1 MQEAYKDFVMSQY
14 KFDTLQVRAGQQPD
28 PTTGACI
35 TPIYQTSAYAFRDVE
50 HGKKLFELEEAGNI
64 YSRLGNPTADVLEQR
79 IAALEKGTAA
89 VSATCGMSAQFIAIT
104 AICKAGDNIIS
115 SMVLY
120 GGTFNQ
126 FKVTLPKLGIN
137 VKLNKCNNREEIE
150 NLIDENT
157 KAIYVETIANSDFS
171 VPDFDMLAEIC
182 RKHKILFI
190 VDNTFGCAGYV
201 CAPIDFGANIICHS
215 ATKYI
220 GGHGNSLAGIVVD
233 CGNFNWFES
242 GKYPQLTE
250 PCASYHNIKFA
261 EHFGNC
267 AFAAYLRCVGL
278 RDFGCCL
285 SPFNAFL
292 VLTGCETLSLRC
304 QRTCDNTLALARWL
318 ESHPMVERVNYPGLE
333 SHPSH
338 QNALKY
344 LRNGFGGVFT
354 VDLKASREDTGKFVN
369 NLKLY
374 TLLTNLGDNR
384 SLISHPATTTHGQLS
399 DEELL
404 SIGITP
410 GTLRIS
416 VGIEDIEDLIDDFEQ
431 ALDSIK

>member
-1 MQEAYKDFVMSQY
+1 MSNY
-14 KFDTLQVRAGQQPD
+14 KFDTLQVRAGQEPD

-50 HGKKLFELEEAGNI
+50 HGKSLFELKEAGNI
-64 YSRLGNPTADVLEQR
+64 YSRLGNPTAEVLENR
-79 IAALEKGTAA
+79 VAALEGGTAA
-89 VSATCGMSAQFIAIT
+89 VSASSGMSAQFLAISS
-104 AICKAGDNIIS
+104 ICNAGDNIIS
-115 SMVLY
+115 SMALY

-137 VKLNKCNNREEIE
+137 IKMSKCTDAQEVES
-150 NLIDENT
+150 LIDENT

-171 VPDFDMLAEIC
+171 VPDFEMLSNIC
-182 RKHKILFI
+182 KKYKILFI

-201 CAPIDFGANIICHS
+201 CSPAELGANIICHS

-220 GGHGNSLAGIVVD
+220 GGHGNSLAGMVVD
-233 CGNFNWFES
+233 CGNFDWFAS

-261 EHFGNC
+261 EHFGNT
-267 AFAAYLRCVGL
+267 AFAAYVRCVGL

-292 VLTGCETLSLRC
+292 ILTGCETLSLRC
-304 QRTCDNTLALARWL
+304 QRVCDNTLALAKWL
-318 ESHPMVERVNYPGLE
+318 EKHPKVSRVNYPGLE

-338 QNALKY
+338 ANALKY
-344 LRNGFGGVFT
+344 LKNGFGGVLT
-354 VDLKASREDTGKFVN
+354 VDLDASREDTGKFVN

-416 VGIEDIEDLIDDFEQ
+416 LGIEDIEDLIADFQQ
-431 ALDSIK
+431 ALDSIG

>member
-1 MQEAYKDFVMSQY
+1 MSHY
-14 KFDTLQVRAGQQPD
+14 RFDTLQVRAGQQPD
-28 PTTGACI
+28 PATGACI

-50 HGKKLFELEEAGNI
+50 HGKRLFELEEGGNI
-64 YSRLGNPTADVLEQR
+64 YSRLGNPTADVLEKR
-79 IAALEKGTAA
+79 VAALEKGTAA
-89 VSATCGMSAQFIAIT
+89 VSASSGMSAQFITIA
-104 AICKAGDNIIS
+104 AICNAGDNIIS
-115 SMVLY
+115 SVALY

-137 VKLNKCNNREEIE
+137 IKFSKCTDPQEVES
-150 NLIDENT
+150 LIDERT

-171 VPDFDMLAEIC
+171 VPDFEALSQIC
-182 RKHKILFI
+182 RKHNILFI

-201 CAPIDFGANIICHS
+201 CSPADFGANIICHS

-250 PCASYHNIKFA
+250 PCPSYHNIRFA
-261 EHFGNC
+261 EHFGNT

-292 VLTGCETLSLRC
+292 ILTGCETLSLRC
-304 QRTCDNTLALARWL
+304 KKTCDNTLALAKWL
-318 ESHPMVERVNYPGLE
+318 EKHPKVAKVNYPGLE

-338 QNALKY
+338 ANALKY
-344 LRNGFGGVFT
+344 LRNGFGGVLT
-354 VDLKASREDTGKFVN
+354 VDLNAGREETGKFVN
-369 NLKLY
+369 SLKLY

-404 SIGITP
+404 NIGITP

-416 VGIEDIEDLIDDFEQ
+416 LGIEDIEDLIADFEQ
-431 ALDSIK
+431 ALQNIG

>member
-1 MQEAYKDFVMSQY
+1 MSNY
-14 KFDTLQVRAGQQPD
+14 KFDTLQVRAGQEPD

-50 HGKKLFELEEAGNI
+50 HGKSLFELKEAGNI
-64 YSRLGNPTADVLEQR
+64 YSRLGNPTAEVLENR
-79 IAALEKGTAA
+79 VAALEGGTAA
-89 VSATCGMSAQFIAIT
+89 VSASSGMSAQFLAISS
-104 AICKAGDNIIS
+104 ICNAGDNIIS
-115 SMVLY
+115 SMALY

-137 VKLNKCNNREEIE
+137 IKMSKCTDAQEVES
-150 NLIDENT
+150 LIDENT

-171 VPDFDMLAEIC
+171 VPDFEMLSNIC
-182 RKHKILFI
+182 KKHKILFI

-201 CAPIDFGANIICHS
+201 CSPAELGANIICHS

-220 GGHGNSLAGIVVD
+220 GGHGNSLAGMVVD
-233 CGNFNWFES
+233 CGNFDWFAS

-261 EHFGNC
+261 EHFGNT
-267 AFAAYLRCVGL
+267 AFAAYVRCVGL

-292 VLTGCETLSLRC
+292 ILTGCETLSLRC
-304 QRTCDNTLALARWL
+304 QRVCDNTLALAKWL
-318 ESHPMVERVNYPGLE
+318 EKHPKVSRVNYPGLE

-338 QNALKY
+338 ANALKY
-344 LRNGFGGVFT
+344 LKNGFGGVLT
-354 VDLKASREDTGKFVN
+354 VDLDASREDTGRFVN
-369 NLKLY
+369 SLKLY

-416 VGIEDIEDLIDDFEQ
+416 LGIEDIEDLIADFQQ
-431 ALDSIK
+431 ALDSIG

>member
-1 MQEAYKDFVMSQY
+1 MSNY
-14 KFDTLQVRAGQQPD
+14 KFDTLQVRAGQEPD

-50 HGKKLFELEEAGNI
+50 HGKSLFELKEAGNI
-64 YSRLGNPTADVLEQR
+64 YSRLGNPTAEVLENR
-79 IAALEKGTAA
+79 VAALEGGTAA
-89 VSATCGMSAQFIAIT
+89 VSASSGMSAQFLAISS
-104 AICKAGDNIIS
+104 ICNAGDNIIS
-115 SMVLY
+115 SMALY

-137 VKLNKCNNREEIE
+137 IKMSKCTDANEVES
-150 NLIDENT
+150 LIDENT

-171 VPDFDMLAEIC
+171 VPDFEMLSNIC
-182 RKHKILFI
+182 KKYKILFI

-201 CAPIDFGANIICHS
+201 CSPGELGANIICHS

-220 GGHGNSLAGIVVD
+220 GGHGNSLAGMVVD
-233 CGNFNWFES
+233 CGNFDWFAS

-261 EHFGNC
+261 EHFGNT
-267 AFAAYLRCVGL
+267 AFAAYVRCVGL

-292 VLTGCETLSLRC
+292 ILTGCETLSLRC
-304 QRTCDNTLALARWL
+304 QRVCDNTLALAKWL
-318 ESHPMVERVNYPGLE
+318 EKHPKVSRVNYPGLE

-338 QNALKY
+338 ANALKY
-344 LRNGFGGVFT
+344 LKNGFGGVLT
-354 VDLKASREDTGKFVN
+354 VDLDASREDTGKFVN

-416 VGIEDIEDLIDDFEQ
+416 LGIEDIEDLIADFQQ
-431 ALDSIK
+431 ALDSIG

>member
-1 MQEAYKDFVMSQY
+1 MSNY
-14 KFDTLQVRAGQQPD
+14 KFDTLQVRAGQEPD

-50 HGKKLFELEEAGNI
+50 HGKSLFELKEAGNI
-64 YSRLGNPTADVLEQR
+64 YSRLGNPTAEVLENR
-79 IAALEKGTAA
+79 VADLEGGTAA
-89 VSATCGMSAQFIAIT
+89 VSASSGMSAQFLAISS
-104 AICKAGDNIIS
+104 ICNAGDNIIS
-115 SMVLY
+115 SMALY

-137 VKLNKCNNREEIE
+137 IKMSKCTDAQEVES
-150 NLIDENT
+150 LIDENT

-171 VPDFDMLAEIC
+171 VPDFEMLSNIC
-182 RKHKILFI
+182 KKHKILFI

-201 CAPIDFGANIICHS
+201 CSPAELGANIICHS

-220 GGHGNSLAGIVVD
+220 GGHGNSLAGMVVD
-233 CGNFNWFES
+233 CGNFDWFAS

-261 EHFGNC
+261 EHFGNT
-267 AFAAYLRCVGL
+267 AFAAYVRCVGL

-292 VLTGCETLSLRC
+292 ILTGCETLSLRC
-304 QRTCDNTLALARWL
+304 QRVCDNTLALAKWL
-318 ESHPMVERVNYPGLE
+318 EKHPKVSRVNYPGLE

-338 QNALKY
+338 ANALKY
-344 LRNGFGGVFT
+344 LKNGFGGVLT
-354 VDLKASREDTGKFVN
+354 VDLDASREDTGRFVN

-416 VGIEDIEDLIDDFEQ
+416 LGIEDIEDLIADFQQ
-431 ALDSIK
+431 ALDSIG

>member
-1 MQEAYKDFVMSQY
+1 MSNY
-14 KFDTLQVRAGQQPD
+14 KFDTLQVRAGQEPD

-50 HGKKLFELEEAGNI
+50 HGKSLFELKEAGNI
-64 YSRLGNPTADVLEQR
+64 YSRLGNPTAEVLENR
-79 IAALEKGTAA
+79 VAALEGGTAA
-89 VSATCGMSAQFIAIT
+89 VSASSGMSAQFLAISS
-104 AICKAGDNIIS
+104 ICNAGDNIIS
-115 SMVLY
+115 SMALY

-137 VKLNKCNNREEIE
+137 IKMSKCTDANEVES
-150 NLIDENT
+150 LIDENT

-171 VPDFDMLAEIC
+171 VPDFEMLSNIC
-182 RKHKILFI
+182 KKYKILFI

-201 CAPIDFGANIICHS
+201 CSPAELGANIICHS

-220 GGHGNSLAGIVVD
+220 GGHGNSLAGMVVD
-233 CGNFNWFES
+233 CGNFDWFAS

-261 EHFGNC
+261 EHFGNT
-267 AFAAYLRCVGL
+267 AFAAYVRCVGL
-278 RDFGCCL
+278 RDFGFCL

-292 VLTGCETLSLRC
+292 ILTGCETLSLRC
-304 QRTCDNTLALARWL
+304 QRVCDNTLALAKWL
-318 ESHPMVERVNYPGLE
+318 EKHPKVSRVNYPGLE

-338 QNALKY
+338 ANALKY
-344 LRNGFGGVFT
+344 LKNGFGGVLT
-354 VDLKASREDTGKFVN
+354 VDLDASREDTGRFVN

-416 VGIEDIEDLIDDFEQ
+416 LGIEDIEDLIADFQQ
-431 ALDSIK
+431 ALDSIG

>member
-1 MQEAYKDFVMSQY
+1 MSNY

-64 YSRLGNPTADVLEQR
+64 YSRLGNPTAEVLENR
-79 IAALEKGTAA
+79 VAALEKGTAA
-89 VSATCGMSAQFIAIT
+89 VCTSSGMSAQFLTIAS
-104 AICKAGDNIIS
+104 ICNAGDNIIS
-115 SMVLY
+115 SMALY

-126 FKVTLPKLGIN
+126 FKVTLPKLGIDIRMS
-137 VKLNKCNNREEIE
+137 KCTDAAEIE
-150 NLIDENT
+150 SLIDKNT

-171 VPDFDMLAEIC
+171 VPDFEMLASIC

-201 CAPIDFGANIICHS
+201 CSPIDFGANIICHS

-220 GGHGNSLAGIVVD
+220 GGHGNSLAGMVVD

-250 PCASYHNIKFA
+250 PCPSYHNIRFA
-261 EHFGNC
+261 EHFGNT
-267 AFAAYLRCVGL
+267 AFAAYVRCVGL

-292 VLTGCETLSLRC
+292 ILTGCETLSLRC
-304 QRTCDNTLALARWL
+304 QKVCDNTLALAKWL
-318 ESHPMVERVNYPGLE
+318 EKHPKVARVNYPGLE
-333 SHPSH
+333 EHPFH
-338 QNALKY
+338 ANALKY

-354 VDLKASREDTGKFVN
+354 VDLNASREDTGKFVN

-416 VGIEDIEDLIDDFEQ
+416 LGIEDIEDLIADFQQ
-431 ALDSIK
+431 ALDSIG

>member
-1 MQEAYKDFVMSQY
+1 MSNY
-14 KFDTLQVRAGQQPD
+14 KFDTLQVRAGQEPD

-50 HGKKLFELEEAGNI
+50 HGKSLFELKEAGNI
-64 YSRLGNPTADVLEQR
+64 YSRLGNPTAEVLENR
-79 IAALEKGTAA
+79 VAALEGGTAA
-89 VSATCGMSAQFIAIT
+89 VSASSGMSAQFLAISS
-104 AICKAGDNIIS
+104 ICNAGDNIIS
-115 SMVLY
+115 SMALY

-137 VKLNKCNNREEIE
+137 IKMSKCTDEQEVE
-150 NLIDENT
+150 SLIDENT

-171 VPDFDMLAEIC
+171 VPDFEMLSNIC
-182 RKHKILFI
+182 KKHKILFI

-201 CAPIDFGANIICHS
+201 CSPAELGANIICHS

-220 GGHGNSLAGIVVD
+220 GGHGNSLAGMVVD
-233 CGNFNWFES
+233 CGNFDWFAS

-261 EHFGNC
+261 EHFGNT
-267 AFAAYLRCVGL
+267 AFAAYVRCVGL

-292 VLTGCETLSLRC
+292 ILTGCETLSLRC
-304 QRTCDNTLALARWL
+304 QRVCDNTLALAKWL
-318 ESHPMVERVNYPGLE
+318 EKHPKVSRVNYPGLE

-338 QNALKY
+338 TNALKY
-344 LRNGFGGVFT
+344 LKNGFGGVLT
-354 VDLKASREDTGKFVN
+354 VDLDASREDTGRFVN

-416 VGIEDIEDLIDDFEQ
+416 LGIEDIEDLIADFQQ
-431 ALDSIK
+431 ALDSIG

>member
-1 MQEAYKDFVMSQY
+1 MSNY
-14 KFDTLQVRAGQQPD
+14 KFDTLQVRAGQEPD

-50 HGKKLFELEEAGNI
+50 HGKSLFELKEAGNI
-64 YSRLGNPTADVLEQR
+64 YSRLGNPTAEVLENR
-79 IAALEKGTAA
+79 VAALEGGTAA
-89 VSATCGMSAQFIAIT
+89 VSASSGMSAQFLTISS
-104 AICKAGDNIIS
+104 ICNAGDNIIS
-115 SMVLY
+115 SMALY

-137 VKLNKCNNREEIE
+137 IKMSKCTDAQEIE
-150 NLIDENT
+150 SLIDENT

-171 VPDFDMLAEIC
+171 VPDFKMLSDIC

-201 CAPIDFGANIICHS
+201 CSPAELGANIICHS

-220 GGHGNSLAGIVVD
+220 GGHGNSLAGMVVD
-233 CGNFNWFES
+233 CGNFDWFAN

-261 EHFGNC
+261 EHFGNT
-267 AFAAYLRCVGL
+267 AFAAYVRCVGL

-292 VLTGCETLSLRC
+292 ILTGCETLSLRC
-304 QRTCDNTLALARWL
+304 QRVCDNTLALAKWL
-318 ESHPMVERVNYPGLE
+318 EKHPMVARVNYPGLE

-338 QNALKY
+338 ANALKY
-344 LRNGFGGVFT
+344 LRNGFGGVLT
-354 VDLKASREDTGKFVN
+354 VDLNASREDTGKFVN

-416 VGIEDIEDLIDDFEQ
+416 LGIEDIEDLIADFQQ
-431 ALDSIK
+431 ALDSIE

>member
-1 MQEAYKDFVMSQY
+1 MSNY
-14 KFDTLQVRAGQQPD
+14 KFDTLQVRAGQEPD

-50 HGKKLFELEEAGNI
+50 HGKSLFELKEAGNI
-64 YSRLGNPTADVLEQR
+64 YSRLGNPTAEVLENR
-79 IAALEKGTAA
+79 VAALEGGTAA
-89 VSATCGMSAQFIAIT
+89 VSASSGMSAQFLAISS
-104 AICKAGDNIIS
+104 ICNAGDNIIS
-115 SMVLY
+115 SMALY

-137 VKLNKCNNREEIE
+137 IKMSKCTDAQEVES
-150 NLIDENT
+150 LIDENT

-171 VPDFDMLAEIC
+171 VPDFEMLSNIC
-182 RKHKILFI
+182 KKYKILFI

-201 CAPIDFGANIICHS
+201 CSPAELGANIICHS

-220 GGHGNSLAGIVVD
+220 GGHGNSLAGMVVD
-233 CGNFNWFES
+233 CGNFDWFAS

-261 EHFGNC
+261 EHFGNT

-292 VLTGCETLSLRC
+292 ILTGCETLSLRC
-304 QRTCDNTLALARWL
+304 QRVCDNTLALAKWL
-318 ESHPMVERVNYPGLE
+318 EKHPKVSRVNYPGLE

-338 QNALKY
+338 ANALKY
-344 LRNGFGGVFT
+344 LKNGFGGVLT
-354 VDLKASREDTGKFVN
+354 VDLDASREDTGRFVN

-416 VGIEDIEDLIDDFEQ
+416 LGIEDIEDLIADFQQ
-431 ALDSIK
+431 ALDSIE

>member
-1 MQEAYKDFVMSQY
+1 MSNY
-14 KFDTLQVRAGQQPD
+14 KFDTLQVRAGQEPD

-50 HGKKLFELEEAGNI
+50 HGKSLFELKEAGNI
-64 YSRLGNPTADVLEQR
+64 YSRLGNPTAEVLENR
-79 IAALEKGTAA
+79 VAALEGGTAA
-89 VSATCGMSAQFIAIT
+89 VSASSGMSAQFLAISS
-104 AICKAGDNIIS
+104 ICNAGDNIIS
-115 SMVLY
+115 SMALY

-137 VKLNKCNNREEIE
+137 IKMSKCTDAQEVES
-150 NLIDENT
+150 LIDENT

-171 VPDFDMLAEIC
+171 VPDFEMLSNIC
-182 RKHKILFI
+182 KKYKILFI

-201 CAPIDFGANIICHS
+201 CSPAELGANIICHS

-220 GGHGNSLAGIVVD
+220 GGHGNSLAGMVVD
-233 CGNFNWFES
+233 CGNFDWFAS

-261 EHFGNC
+261 EHFGNT
-267 AFAAYLRCVGL
+267 AFAAYVRCVGL

-292 VLTGCETLSLRC
+292 ILTGCETLSLRC
-304 QRTCDNTLALARWL
+304 QRVCDNTLALAKWL
-318 ESHPMVERVNYPGLE
+318 EKHPKVSRVNYPGLE

-338 QNALKY
+338 ANALKY
-344 LRNGFGGVFT
+344 LKNGFGGVLT
-354 VDLKASREDTGKFVN
+354 VDLDASREDTGRFVN

-416 VGIEDIEDLIDDFEQ
+416 LGIEDIEDLIADFQQ
-431 ALDSIK
+431 ALDSIG

>member
-1 MQEAYKDFVMSQY
+1 M
-14 KFDTLQVRAGQQPD
+14 RAGQKPD

-64 YSRLGNPTADVLEQR
+64 YSRLGNPTAEVLEKR
-79 IAALEKGTAA
+79 IAALEGGSAA
-89 VSATCGMSAQFIAIT
+89 VTSSSGMSAQFLAIT
-104 AICKAGDNIIS
+104 AICNAGDNIIS
-115 SMVLY
+115 SVALY

-137 VKLNKCNNREEIE
+137 VKFSKCTDAAEIE
-150 NLIDENT
+150 SLIDENT

-171 VPDFDMLAEIC
+171 VPEFEMLSGIC
-182 RKHKILFI
+182 KKHKILFI

-201 CAPIDFGANIICHS
+201 CAPKEFGANIIVHS

-220 GGHGNSLAGIVVD
+220 GGHGNSLAGMIVD

-250 PCASYHNIKFA
+250 PCASYHNLVFA
-261 EHFGNC
+261 EHFADS
-267 AFAAYLRCVGL
+267 AFAAYVRCVGL
-278 RDFGCCL
+278 RDYGCCI
-285 SPFNAFL
+285 SPLNSFL
-292 VLTGCETLSLRC
+292 ILTGCETLSLRC
-304 QRTCDNTLALARWL
+304 QRVCDNTLALAKWL
-318 ESHPMVERVNYPGLE
+318 EKHPRVTRVNYPGLE

-338 QNALKY
+338 AKALKY
-344 LRNGFGGVFT
+344 LRNGFGGVLT
-354 VDLKASREDTGKFVN
+354 VDLDASREDTGKFVN
-369 NLKLY
+369 KLKLF

-399 DEELL
+399 DTELL
-404 SIGITP
+404 NIGITP

-416 VGIEDIEDLIDDFEQ
+416 LGIEDIEDLIEDFNQ
-431 ALDSIK
+431 ALKVIE

>member
-1 MQEAYKDFVMSQY
+1 MSNY
-14 KFDTLQVRAGQQPD
+14 KFDTLQVRAGQEPD

-50 HGKKLFELEEAGNI
+50 HGKSLFELKEAGNI
-64 YSRLGNPTADVLEQR
+64 YSRLGNPTAEVLENR
-79 IAALEKGTAA
+79 VAALEGGTAA
-89 VSATCGMSAQFIAIT
+89 VSASSGMSAQFLAISS
-104 AICKAGDNIIS
+104 ICNAGDNIIS
-115 SMVLY
+115 SMALY

-137 VKLNKCNNREEIE
+137 IKMSKCTDAQEVES
-150 NLIDENT
+150 LIDENT

-171 VPDFDMLAEIC
+171 VPDFEMLSNIC
-182 RKHKILFI
+182 KKYKILFI

-201 CAPIDFGANIICHS
+201 CSPAELGANIICHS

-220 GGHGNSLAGIVVD
+220 GGHGNSLAGMVVD
-233 CGNFNWFES
+233 CGNFDWFAS

-261 EHFGNC
+261 EHFGNT
-267 AFAAYLRCVGL
+267 AFAAYVRCVGL

-292 VLTGCETLSLRC
+292 ILTGCETLSLRC
-304 QRTCDNTLALARWL
+304 QRVCDNTLALAKWL
-318 ESHPMVERVNYPGLE
+318 EKHPKVSRVNYPGLE

-338 QNALKY
+338 ANALKY
-344 LRNGFGGVFT
+344 LKNGFGGVLT
-354 VDLKASREDTGKFVN
+354 VDLDASREDTGRFVN

-416 VGIEDIEDLIDDFEQ
+416 LGIEDIEDLIADFQQ
-431 ALDSIK
+431 ALDSIE

>member
-1 MQEAYKDFVMSQY
+1 MSNY
-14 KFDTLQVRAGQQPD
+14 KFDTLQVRAGQEPD
-28 PTTGACI
+28 PPTGACI

-50 HGKKLFELEEAGNI
+50 HGKSLFELKEAGNI
-64 YSRLGNPTADVLEQR
+64 YSRLGNPTAEVLENR
-79 IAALEKGTAA
+79 VAALEGGTAA
-89 VSATCGMSAQFIAIT
+89 VSASSGMSAQFLAISS
-104 AICKAGDNIIS
+104 ICNAGDNIIS
-115 SMVLY
+115 SMALY

-137 VKLNKCNNREEIE
+137 IKMSKCTDAQEVES
-150 NLIDENT
+150 LIDENT

-171 VPDFDMLAEIC
+171 VPDFEMLSNIC
-182 RKHKILFI
+182 KKYKILFI

-201 CAPIDFGANIICHS
+201 CSPAELGANIICHS

-220 GGHGNSLAGIVVD
+220 GGHGNSLAGMVVD
-233 CGNFNWFES
+233 CGNFDWFAS

-261 EHFGNC
+261 EHFGNT
-267 AFAAYLRCVGL
+267 AFAAYVRCVGL

-292 VLTGCETLSLRC
+292 ILTGCETLSLRC
-304 QRTCDNTLALARWL
+304 QRVCDNTLALAKWL
-318 ESHPMVERVNYPGLE
+318 EKHPKVSRVNYPGLE

-338 QNALKY
+338 ANALKY
-344 LRNGFGGVFT
+344 LKNGFGGVLT
-354 VDLKASREDTGKFVN
+354 VDLDASREDTGRFVN

-416 VGIEDIEDLIDDFEQ
+416 LGIEDIEDLIADFQQ
-431 ALDSIK
+431 ALDSIG

>member
-1 MQEAYKDFVMSQY
+1 MSNY
-14 KFDTLQVRAGQQPD
+14 KFDTLQVRAGQEPD

-50 HGKKLFELEEAGNI
+50 HGKSLFELKEAGNI
-64 YSRLGNPTADVLEQR
+64 YSRLGNPTAEVLENR
-79 IAALEKGTAA
+79 VAALEGGTAA
-89 VSATCGMSAQFIAIT
+89 VSASSGMSAQFLAISS
-104 AICKAGDNIIS
+104 ICNAGDNIIS
-115 SMVLY
+115 SMALY

-137 VKLNKCNNREEIE
+137 IKMSKCTDAQEVES
-150 NLIDENT
+150 LIDENT

-171 VPDFDMLAEIC
+171 VPDFEMLSNIC
-182 RKHKILFI
+182 KKHKILFI

-201 CAPIDFGANIICHS
+201 CSPAELGANIICHS

-220 GGHGNSLAGIVVD
+220 GGHGNSLAGMVVD
-233 CGNFNWFES
+233 CGNFDWFAS

-261 EHFGNC
+261 EHFGNT
-267 AFAAYLRCVGL
+267 AFAAYVRCVGL

-292 VLTGCETLSLRC
+292 ILTGCETLSLRC
-304 QRTCDNTLALARWL
+304 QRVCDNTLALAKWL
-318 ESHPMVERVNYPGLE
+318 EKHPKVSRVNYPGLE

-338 QNALKY
+338 ANALKY
-344 LRNGFGGVFT
+344 LKNGFGGVLT
-354 VDLKASREDTGKFVN
+354 VDLDASREDTGRFVN

-416 VGIEDIEDLIDDFEQ
+416 LGIEDIEDLIADFQQ
-431 ALDSIK
+431 ALDSIG

>member
-1 MQEAYKDFVMSQY
+1 MSNY
-14 KFDTLQVRAGQQPD
+14 KFDTLQVRAGQEPD

-50 HGKKLFELEEAGNI
+50 HGKSLFELKEAGNI
-64 YSRLGNPTADVLEQR
+64 YSRLGNPTADVLENR
-79 IAALEKGTAA
+79 VAALEGGTAA
-89 VSATCGMSAQFIAIT
+89 VSASSGMSAQFLTISS
-104 AICKAGDNIIS
+104 ICNAGDNIIS
-115 SMVLY
+115 SMALY

-137 VKLNKCNNREEIE
+137 IKMSKCTDAQEIE
-150 NLIDENT
+150 SLIDENT

-171 VPDFDMLAEIC
+171 VPDFEMLKEIC

-201 CAPIDFGANIICHS
+201 CSPAELGANIICHS

-220 GGHGNSLAGIVVD
+220 GGHGNSLAGMVVD
-233 CGNFNWFES
+233 CGNFDWFAS

-261 EHFGNC
+261 EHFRNT
-267 AFAAYLRCVGL
+267 AFAAYVRCVGL

-292 VLTGCETLSLRC
+292 ILTGCETLSLRC
-304 QRTCDNTLALARWL
+304 QRVCDNTLALAKWL
-318 ESHPMVERVNYPGLE
+318 EKHPKVSRVNYPGLE
-333 SHPSH
+333 SHPSYA
-338 QNALKY
+338 NAMKY
-344 LRNGFGGVFT
+344 LKNGFGGVLT
-354 VDLKASREDTGKFVN
+354 VDLDASREDTGKFVN

-416 VGIEDIEDLIDDFEQ
+416 LGIEDIEDLIADFQQ
-431 ALDSIK
+431 ALDSIE

>member
-1 MQEAYKDFVMSQY
+1 MSNY
-14 KFDTLQVRAGQQPD
+14 KFDTLQVRAGQEPD

-50 HGKKLFELEEAGNI
+50 HGKSLFELKEAGNI
-64 YSRLGNPTADVLEQR
+64 YSRLGNPTAEVLENR
-79 IAALEKGTAA
+79 VAALEGGTAA
-89 VSATCGMSAQFIAIT
+89 VSASSGMSAQFLTISS
-104 AICKAGDNIIS
+104 ICNAGDNIIS
-115 SMVLY
+115 SMALY

-137 VKLNKCNNREEIE
+137 IKMSKCTDAQEIE
-150 NLIDENT
+150 SLIDENT

-171 VPDFDMLAEIC
+171 VPDFEMLKEIC

-201 CAPIDFGANIICHS
+201 CSPAELGANIICHS

-220 GGHGNSLAGIVVD
+220 GGHGNSLAGMVVD
-233 CGNFNWFES
+233 CGNFDWFAS

-261 EHFGNC
+261 EHFGNT
-267 AFAAYLRCVGL
+267 AFAAYVRCVGL

-292 VLTGCETLSLRC
+292 ILTGCETLSLRC
-304 QRTCDNTLALARWL
+304 QRVCDNTLALAKWL
-318 ESHPMVERVNYPGLE
+318 EKHPKVSRVNYPGLE
-333 SHPSH
+333 SHPSYA
-338 QNALKY
+338 NAMKY
-344 LRNGFGGVFT
+344 LKNGFGGVLT
-354 VDLKASREDTGKFVN
+354 VDLDASREDTGKFVN

-416 VGIEDIEDLIDDFEQ
+416 LGIEDIEDLIADFQQ
-431 ALDSIK
+431 ALNSIE

>member
-1 MQEAYKDFVMSQY
+1 MSNY
-14 KFDTLQVRAGQQPD
+14 KFDTLQVRAGQEPD

-50 HGKKLFELEEAGNI
+50 HGKSLFELKEAGNI
-64 YSRLGNPTADVLEQR
+64 YSRLGNPTAEVLENR
-79 IAALEKGTAA
+79 VAALEGGTAA
-89 VSATCGMSAQFIAIT
+89 VSASSGMSAQFLAISS
-104 AICKAGDNIIS
+104 ICNAGDNIIS
-115 SMVLY
+115 SMALY

-137 VKLNKCNNREEIE
+137 IKMSKCTDAQEVES
-150 NLIDENT
+150 LIDENT

-171 VPDFDMLAEIC
+171 VPDFEMLSNIC
-182 RKHKILFI
+182 KKHKILFI

-201 CAPIDFGANIICHS
+201 CSPAELGANIICHS

-220 GGHGNSLAGIVVD
+220 GGHGNSLAGMVVD
-233 CGNFNWFES
+233 CGNFDWFAS

-261 EHFGNC
+261 EHFGNT
-267 AFAAYLRCVGL
+267 AFAAYVRCVGL

-292 VLTGCETLSLRC
+292 ILTGCETLSLRC
-304 QRTCDNTLALARWL
+304 QRVCDNTLALAKWL
-318 ESHPMVERVNYPGLE
+318 EKHPKVSRVNYPGLE

-338 QNALKY
+338 ANALKY
-344 LRNGFGGVFT
+344 LKNGFGGVLT
-354 VDLKASREDTGKFVN
+354 VDLDAGREDTGRFVN
-369 NLKLY
+369 SLKLY

-416 VGIEDIEDLIDDFEQ
+416 LGIEDIEDLIADFQQ
-431 ALDSIK
+431 ALDSIG

>member
-1 MQEAYKDFVMSQY
+1 MSNY
-14 KFDTLQVRAGQQPD
+14 KFDTLQVRAGQEPD

-50 HGKKLFELEEAGNI
+50 HGKSLFELKEAGNI
-64 YSRLGNPTADVLEQR
+64 YSRLGNPTAEVLENR
-79 IAALEKGTAA
+79 VAALERGTAA
-89 VSATCGMSAQFIAIT
+89 VSASSGMSAQFLTISS
-104 AICKAGDNIIS
+104 ICNAGDNIIS
-115 SMVLY
+115 SMALY

-137 VKLNKCNNREEIE
+137 IKMSKCTDAQEIE
-150 NLIDENT
+150 SLIDENT

-171 VPDFDMLAEIC
+171 VPDFEMLKEIC

-201 CAPIDFGANIICHS
+201 CSPAELGANIICHS

-220 GGHGNSLAGIVVD
+220 GGHGNSLAGMVVD
-233 CGNFNWFES
+233 CGNFDWFAS

-261 EHFGNC
+261 EHFGNT
-267 AFAAYLRCVGL
+267 AFAAYVRCVGL

-292 VLTGCETLSLRC
+292 ILTGCETLSLRC
-304 QRTCDNTLALARWL
+304 QRVCDNTLALAKWL
-318 ESHPMVERVNYPGLE
+318 EKHPKVSRVNYPGLE
-333 SHPSH
+333 SHPSYA
-338 QNALKY
+338 NAMKY
-344 LRNGFGGVFT
+344 LKNGFGGVLT
-354 VDLKASREDTGKFVN
+354 VDLDASREDTGKFVN

-416 VGIEDIEDLIDDFEQ
+416 LGIEDIEDLIADFQQ
-431 ALDSIK
+431 ALDSIE

>member
-1 MQEAYKDFVMSQY
+1 MSNY
-14 KFDTLQVRAGQQPD
+14 KFDTLQVRAGQEPD

-50 HGKKLFELEEAGNI
+50 HGKSLFELKEAGNI
-64 YSRLGNPTADVLEQR
+64 YSRLGNPTAEVLENR
-79 IAALEKGTAA
+79 VAALEGGTAA
-89 VSATCGMSAQFIAIT
+89 VSASSGMSAQFLAISS
-104 AICKAGDNIIS
+104 ICNAGDNIIS
-115 SMVLY
+115 SMALY

-137 VKLNKCNNREEIE
+137 IKMSKCTDAQEVES
-150 NLIDENT
+150 LIDENT

-171 VPDFDMLAEIC
+171 VPDFEMLSNIC
-182 RKHKILFI
+182 KKHRILFI

-201 CAPIDFGANIICHS
+201 CSPAELGANIICHS

-220 GGHGNSLAGIVVD
+220 GGHGNSLAGMVVD
-233 CGNFNWFES
+233 CGNFDWFAS

-261 EHFGNC
+261 EHFGNT
-267 AFAAYLRCVGL
+267 AFAAYVRCVGL

-292 VLTGCETLSLRC
+292 ILTGCETLSLRC
-304 QRTCDNTLALARWL
+304 QRVCDNTLALAKWL
-318 ESHPMVERVNYPGLE
+318 EKHPKVSRVNYPGLE

-338 QNALKY
+338 ANALKY
-344 LRNGFGGVFT
+344 LKNGFGGVLT
-354 VDLKASREDTGKFVN
+354 VDLDASREDTGKFVN

-416 VGIEDIEDLIDDFEQ
+416 LGIEDIEDLIADFQQ
-431 ALDSIK
+431 ALDSIG

>member
-1 MQEAYKDFVMSQY
+1 MSNY
-14 KFDTLQVRAGQQPD
+14 KFDTLQVRAGQEPD

-50 HGKKLFELEEAGNI
+50 HGKSLFELKEAGNI
-64 YSRLGNPTADVLEQR
+64 YSRLGNPTAEVLENR
-79 IAALEKGTAA
+79 VAALEGGTAA
-89 VSATCGMSAQFIAIT
+89 VSASSGMSAQFLAISS
-104 AICKAGDNIIS
+104 ICNAGDNIIS
-115 SMVLY
+115 SMALY

-137 VKLNKCNNREEIE
+137 IKMSKCTDANEVES
-150 NLIDENT
+150 LIDENT

-171 VPDFDMLAEIC
+171 VPDFEMLSNIC
-182 RKHKILFI
+182 KKYKILFI

-201 CAPIDFGANIICHS
+201 CSPAELGANIICHS

-220 GGHGNSLAGIVVD
+220 GGHGNSLAGMVVD
-233 CGNFNWFES
+233 CGNFDWFAS

-261 EHFGNC
+261 EHFGNT
-267 AFAAYLRCVGL
+267 AFAAYVRCVGL

-292 VLTGCETLSLRC
+292 ILTGCETLSLRC
-304 QRTCDNTLALARWL
+304 QRVCDNTLALAKWL
-318 ESHPMVERVNYPGLE
+318 EKHPKVSRVNYPGLE

-338 QNALKY
+338 ANALKY
-344 LRNGFGGVFT
+344 LKNGFGGVLT
-354 VDLKASREDTGKFVN
+354 VDLDASREDTGKFVN

-416 VGIEDIEDLIDDFEQ
+416 LGIEDIEDLIADFQQ
-431 ALDSIK
+431 ALDSIG

>member
-1 MQEAYKDFVMSQY
+1 MSNY
-14 KFDTLQVRAGQQPD
+14 KFDTLQVRAGQEPD

-50 HGKKLFELEEAGNI
+50 HGKSLFELKEAGNI
-64 YSRLGNPTADVLEQR
+64 YSRLGNPTAEVLENR
-79 IAALEKGTAA
+79 VAALEGGTAA
-89 VSATCGMSAQFIAIT
+89 VSASSGMSAQFLTISS
-104 AICKAGDNIIS
+104 ICNAGDNIIS
-115 SMVLY
+115 SMALY

-137 VKLNKCNNREEIE
+137 IKMSKCTDAQEIE
-150 NLIDENT
+150 SLIDENT

-171 VPDFDMLAEIC
+171 VPDFEMLKEIC

-201 CAPIDFGANIICHS
+201 CSPAELGANIICHS

-220 GGHGNSLAGIVVD
+220 GGHGNSLAGMVVD
-233 CGNFNWFES
+233 CGNFDWFAS

-261 EHFGNC
+261 EHFGNT
-267 AFAAYLRCVGL
+267 AFAAYVRCVGL

-292 VLTGCETLSLRC
+292 ILTGCETLSLRC
-304 QRTCDNTLALARWL
+304 QRVCDNTLALAKWL
-318 ESHPMVERVNYPGLE
+318 EKHPKVSRVNYPGLE
-333 SHPSH
+333 SHPSYA
-338 QNALKY
+338 NAMKY
-344 LRNGFGGVFT
+344 LKNGFGGVLT
-354 VDLKASREDTGKFVN
+354 VDLDASREDTGKFVN

-416 VGIEDIEDLIDDFEQ
+416 LGIEDIEDLIADFQQ
-431 ALDSIK
+431 ALDSIE

>member
-1 MQEAYKDFVMSQY
+1 MSNY
-14 KFDTLQVRAGQQPD
+14 KFDTLQVRAGQEPD

-50 HGKKLFELEEAGNI
+50 HGKSLFELKEAGNI
-64 YSRLGNPTADVLEQR
+64 YSRLGNPTAEVLENR
-79 IAALEKGTAA
+79 VAALEGGTAA
-89 VSATCGMSAQFIAIT
+89 VSASSGMSAQFLAISS
-104 AICKAGDNIIS
+104 ICNAGDNIIS
-115 SMVLY
+115 SMALY

-137 VKLNKCNNREEIE
+137 IKMSKCTDAQEVES
-150 NLIDENT
+150 LIDENT

-171 VPDFDMLAEIC
+171 VPDFEMLSNIC
-182 RKHKILFI
+182 KKHKILFI

-201 CAPIDFGANIICHS
+201 CSPAELGANIICHS

-220 GGHGNSLAGIVVD
+220 GGHGNSLAGMVVD
-233 CGNFNWFES
+233 CGNFDWFAS
-242 GKYPQLTE
+242 GKYSQLTE

-261 EHFGNC
+261 EHFGNT
-267 AFAAYLRCVGL
+267 AFAAYVRCVGL

-292 VLTGCETLSLRC
+292 ILTGCETLSLRC
-304 QRTCDNTLALARWL
+304 QRVCDNTLALAKWL
-318 ESHPMVERVNYPGLE
+318 EKHPKVSRVNYPGLE

-338 QNALKY
+338 ANALKY
-344 LRNGFGGVFT
+344 LKNGFGGVLT
-354 VDLKASREDTGKFVN
+354 VDLDASREDTGRFVN

-416 VGIEDIEDLIDDFEQ
+416 LGIEDIEDLIADFQQ
-431 ALDSIK
+431 ALDSIG

>member
-1 MQEAYKDFVMSQY
+1 MSNY
-14 KFDTLQVRAGQQPD
+14 KFDTLQVRAGQEPD

-50 HGKKLFELEEAGNI
+50 HGKSLFELKEAGNI
-64 YSRLGNPTADVLEQR
+64 YSRLGNPTAEVLENR
-79 IAALEKGTAA
+79 VAALEGGTAA
-89 VSATCGMSAQFIAIT
+89 VSASSGMSAQFLAISS
-104 AICKAGDNIIS
+104 ICNAGDNIIS
-115 SMVLY
+115 SMALY

-137 VKLNKCNNREEIE
+137 IKMSKCTDAQEVES
-150 NLIDENT
+150 LIDENT

-171 VPDFDMLAEIC
+171 VPDFEMLSNIC
-182 RKHKILFI
+182 KRHKILFI

-201 CAPIDFGANIICHS
+201 CSPAELGANIICHS

-220 GGHGNSLAGIVVD
+220 GGHGNSLAGMVVD
-233 CGNFNWFES
+233 CGNFDWFAS

-261 EHFGNC
+261 EHFGNT
-267 AFAAYLRCVGL
+267 AFAAYVRCVGL

-292 VLTGCETLSLRC
+292 ILTGCETLSLRC
-304 QRTCDNTLALARWL
+304 QRVCDNTLALAKWL
-318 ESHPMVERVNYPGLE
+318 EKHPKVSRVNYPGLE

-338 QNALKY
+338 ANALKY
-344 LRNGFGGVFT
+344 LKNGFGGVLT
-354 VDLKASREDTGKFVN
+354 VDLDASREDTGKFVN

-416 VGIEDIEDLIDDFEQ
+416 LGIEDIEDLIADFQQ
-431 ALDSIK
+431 ALDSIG

>member
-1 MQEAYKDFVMSQY
+1 MSNY
-14 KFDTLQVRAGQQPD
+14 KFDTLQVRAGQEPD

-50 HGKKLFELEEAGNI
+50 HGKSLFELKEAGNI
-64 YSRLGNPTADVLEQR
+64 YSRLGNPTAEVLENR
-79 IAALEKGTAA
+79 VAALEGGTAA
-89 VSATCGMSAQFIAIT
+89 VSASSGMSAQFLAISS
-104 AICKAGDNIIS
+104 ICNAGDNIIS
-115 SMVLY
+115 SMALY

-137 VKLNKCNNREEIE
+137 IKMSKCTDAQEVES
-150 NLIDENT
+150 LIDENT

-171 VPDFDMLAEIC
+171 VPDFEMLSNIC
-182 RKHKILFI
+182 KKHKILFI

-201 CAPIDFGANIICHS
+201 CSPAELGANIICHS

-220 GGHGNSLAGIVVD
+220 GGHGNSLAGMVVD
-233 CGNFNWFES
+233 CGNFDWFAS

-261 EHFGNC
+261 EHFGNT
-267 AFAAYLRCVGL
+267 AFAAYVRCVGL

-292 VLTGCETLSLRC
+292 ILTGCETLSLRC
-304 QRTCDNTLALARWL
+304 QRVCDNTLALAKWL
-318 ESHPMVERVNYPGLE
+318 EKHPKVSRVNYPGLE

-338 QNALKY
+338 ANALKY
-344 LRNGFGGVFT
+344 LKNGFGGVLT
-354 VDLKASREDTGKFVN
+354 VDLDASREDTGKFVN

-416 VGIEDIEDLIDDFEQ
+416 LGIEDIEDLIADFQQ
-431 ALDSIK
+431 ALDSIG

>member
-1 MQEAYKDFVMSQY
+1 MSNY
-14 KFDTLQVRAGQQPD
+14 KFDTLQVRAGQEPD

-50 HGKKLFELEEAGNI
+50 HGKSLFELKEAGNI
-64 YSRLGNPTADVLEQR
+64 YSRLGNPTAEVLENR
-79 IAALEKGTAA
+79 VAALEGGTAA
-89 VSATCGMSAQFIAIT
+89 VSASSGMSAQFLTIAS
-104 AICKAGDNIIS
+104 ICNAGDNIIS
-115 SMVLY
+115 SMALY

-137 VKLNKCNNREEIE
+137 IKMSKCTDPQEIE
-150 NLIDENT
+150 SLIDENT

-171 VPDFDMLAEIC
+171 IPDFEMLSGIC
-182 RKHKILFI
+182 KKHKILFI

-201 CAPIDFGANIICHS
+201 CSPAELGANIICHS

-220 GGHGNSLAGIVVD
+220 GGHGNSLAGMVVD
-233 CGNFNWFES
+233 CGNFNWFDS

-250 PCASYHNIKFA
+250 PCPSYHNIKFA
-261 EHFGNC
+261 EHFGNT
-267 AFAAYLRCVGL
+267 AFAAYVRCVGL

-292 VLTGCETLSLRC
+292 ILTGCETLSLRC
-304 QRTCDNTLALARWL
+304 RRVCDNTLALAKWL
-318 ESHPMVERVNYPGLE
+318 EKHPMVARVNYPGLE

-338 QNALKY
+338 ANALKY
-344 LRNGFGGVFT
+344 LRNGFGGVLT
-354 VDLKASREDTGKFVN
+354 VDLNASREDTGKFVN

-416 VGIEDIEDLIDDFEQ
+416 LGIEDIEDLIADFQQ
-431 ALDSIK
+431 ALNSIK

>member
-1 MQEAYKDFVMSQY
+1 MSNY
-14 KFDTLQVRAGQQPD
+14 KFDTLQVRAGQEPD

-50 HGKKLFELEEAGNI
+50 HGKSLFELKEAGNI
-64 YSRLGNPTADVLEQR
+64 YSRLGNPTAEVLENR
-79 IAALEKGTAA
+79 VAALEGGTAA
-89 VSATCGMSAQFIAIT
+89 VSASSGMSAQFLTISS
-104 AICKAGDNIIS
+104 ICNAGDNIIS
-115 SMVLY
+115 SMALY

-137 VKLNKCNNREEIE
+137 IKMSKCTDAQEIE
-150 NLIDENT
+150 SLIDENT

-171 VPDFDMLAEIC
+171 VPDFEMLKEIC

-201 CAPIDFGANIICHS
+201 CSPAELGANIICHS

-220 GGHGNSLAGIVVD
+220 GGHGNSLAGMVVD
-233 CGNFNWFES
+233 CGNFDWFAS

-261 EHFGNC
+261 EHFGDT
-267 AFAAYLRCVGL
+267 AFAAYVRCVGL

-292 VLTGCETLSLRC
+292 ILTGCETLSLRC
-304 QRTCDNTLALARWL
+304 QRVCDNTLALAKWL
-318 ESHPMVERVNYPGLE
+318 EKHPKVSRVNYPGLE
-333 SHPSH
+333 SHPSYA
-338 QNALKY
+338 NAMKY
-344 LRNGFGGVFT
+344 LKNGFGGVLT
-354 VDLKASREDTGKFVN
+354 VDLDASREDTGKFVN

-416 VGIEDIEDLIDDFEQ
+416 LGIEDIEDLIADFQQ
-431 ALDSIK
+431 ALDSIE